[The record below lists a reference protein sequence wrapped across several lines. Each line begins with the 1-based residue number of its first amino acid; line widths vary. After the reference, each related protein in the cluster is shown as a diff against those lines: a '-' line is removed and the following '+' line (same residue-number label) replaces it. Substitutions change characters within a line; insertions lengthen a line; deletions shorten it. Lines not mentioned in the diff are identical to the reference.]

1 MNCKIL
7 SLGFACLVAWE
18 VCSGMESLRA
28 SAFLFQTSITRR
40 RTLYPSTSESL
51 LSWTTSLRAGFGG
64 GFGSSSKK
72 KKKSVSKKK
81 KNALQELSPPS
92 SVSTSDSPPQL
103 DKWGLPPPT
112 TEDIFPPM
120 PPGTEL
126 LSVEKGQA
134 YTLDHVEQAMQHNL
148 PLHNLRKHFQSET
161 LTEILNDS
169 PSVVDREPM
178 QLKFVHQ
185 SPPVL
190 VIENF
195 LTPQECEEIESV
207 AIMGDDDEQESSSN
221 VAVKVN
227 SATFANAVSTRT
239 STSWFALFS
248 AVPKIIAKFQH
259 ILGISPKLMEE
270 PQIVRYQTGQEF
282 SWHYDEVPPPQL
294 NNGGQRVATILVY
307 LNTVER
313 GGGTMFR
320 DLQDGDGNRLTVQP
334 VQGRAL
340 LFFPALADGT
350 PDDRTLHK
358 GEVAEDEKRIVQVWI
373 HERDY
378 SPVLPP
384 GNSQAEAQRLI
395 DEASREL
402 GLIQK

>member
-1 MNCKIL
+1 M
-7 SLGFACLVAWE
+7 
-18 VCSGMESLRA
+18 
-28 SAFLFQTSITRR
+28 
-40 RTLYPSTSESL
+40 YPSTSESL

-112 TEDIFPPM
+112 TEDIFPLM